1 MLKKRIT
8 ALLLLIIGAFAGYF
22 VYASEITTGA
32 DSWINSKK
40 FRLGLDLS
48 GGTHL
53 VYRADVS
60 LVEKG
65 EVENSMNALRD
76 IVERRV
82 NLFGVS
88 EPNVQI
94 QKGGALTT
102 DDNRLIVDLP
112 GVTDVTKAIEMIGQ
126 TPLLEFKTERG
137 EGKEKDELIKKY
149 QELAEKV
156 QKGEVITEDVVD
168 PYYVSSPLTG
178 RYLKK
183 ARLEFDPQTSSPIV
197 SLQFNDEGSELF
209 AQLTKDN
216 VGKTIA
222 IYLDGSPI
230 STPNVQQEIKGGNA
244 VITGQFT
251 PQEAKILVGR
261 LNSGAL
267 PVPVEL
273 VSTQTIGPSLGS
285 RAVEAGVMA
294 SLIGFGAIALFLLFW
309 YRLPGF
315 VGILALALYV
325 VIMLTLIKLIPVT
338 LTAAGIAGFIISIG
352 IAVDANVLIFERIKE
367 EMKNGSLISE
377 AIAKG
382 FDKAWS
388 SIRDSNIS
396 SLITAL
402 ILFWFGTTL
411 IQGFALMLGM
421 GVLVSLFSAIM
432 MTRIFLFALDVSDT
446 SKVVRFLFSSGFSK

>member
-8 ALLLLIIGAFAGYF
+8 ALILLILGAFAGYF
-22 VYASEITTGA
+22 VYTSEFAGSSQ
-32 DSWINSKK
+32 SWISTKK

-60 LVEKG
+60 LIEKG
-65 EVENSMNALRD
+65 EIDNSMNALRD

-94 QKGGALTT
+94 EKGGALST
-102 DDNRLIVDLP
+102 DNHRLIVDLP
-112 GVTDVTKAIEMIGQ
+112 GVTDVSKAVEMIGQ
-126 TPLLEFKTERG
+126 TPLLEFKTERPDG
-137 EGKEKDELIKKY
+137 PEKEALIKKFND
-149 QELAEKV
+149 ASEKTS
-156 QKGEVITEDVVD
+156 KGEDVTEEVID
-168 PYYVSSPLTG
+168 PYYISSPLTG

-197 SLQFNDEGSELF
+197 SLQFNEEGSDLF
-209 AQLTKDN
+209 AQITKAN
-216 VGKTIA
+216 IGKTVA
-222 IYLDGSPI
+222 IYLDGYPI

-251 PQEAKILVGR
+251 PQEAKTLVGR

-273 VSTQTIGPSLGS
+273 VSTQTIGPSLGG
-285 RAVEAGVMA
+285 RAVDAGVMA
-294 SLIGFGAIALFLLFW
+294 SMIGFIVIAAFLIVW
-309 YRLPGF
+309 YRLPGL
-315 VGILALALYV
+315 VGVVALGLYV
-325 VIMLTLIKLIPVT
+325 VIMLVLIKLIPVT

-367 EMKNGSLISE
+367 EMKKGSLVSE
-377 AIAKG
+377 AISKG
-382 FDKAWS
+382 FDRAWS

-396 SLITAL
+396 SLLTAT

-432 MTRIFLFALDVSDT
+432 VTRIFLFALDVSDT
-446 SKVVRFLFSSGFSK
+446 SKVVKFLFSSGFSK

>member
-8 ALLLLIIGAFAGYF
+8 ALVLLILGALAGYF
-22 VYASEITTGA
+22 VYASELAAPA
-32 DSWINSKK
+32 DSWLSSKK

-65 EVENSMNALRD
+65 EVDNSMNALRD

-82 NLFGVS
+82 NMFGVS

-94 QKGGALTT
+94 EKGGALST
-102 DDNRLIVDLP
+102 DAHRLIVDLP
-112 GVTDVTKAIEMIGQ
+112 GVTDVSKAVEMIGQ
-126 TPLLEFKTERG
+126 TPLLEFKTERPD
-137 EGKEKDELIKKY
+137 GKEKELLIKKY
-149 QELAEKV
+149 NEAAEKA
-156 QKGEVITEDVVD
+156 QKGETVTEEVVD

-197 SLQFNDEGSELF
+197 SLQFNEEGSELF
-209 AQLTKDN
+209 AQITKEN
-216 VGKTIA
+216 VGKTVA
-222 IYLDGSPI
+222 IYLDGYPI

-251 PQEAKILVGR
+251 PQEAKTLVGR

-273 VSTQTIGPSLGS
+273 VSTQTIGPSLGGK
-285 RAVEAGVMA
+285 AVDAGVMA
-294 SLIGFGAIALFLLFW
+294 SMIGFGVIAAFLILW

-315 VGILALALYV
+315 VGVVALGIYVAL
-325 VIMLTLIKLIPVT
+325 MLTLIKLMPVT

-367 EMKNGSLISE
+367 EMKKGSMVSE
-377 AIAKG
+377 AIQKG
-382 FDKAWS
+382 FDRAWS

-396 SLITAL
+396 SLLTAL

-432 MTRIFLFALDVSDT
+432 VTRIFLFALDVSDT
-446 SKVVRFLFSSGFSK
+446 SKVVKFLFSSGFSK

>member
-8 ALLLLIIGAFAGYF
+8 ALVLLILGVLAGYF
-22 VYASEITTGA
+22 VYASEFSTNS
-32 DSWINSKK
+32 DSWLSSKK

-60 LVEKG
+60 LIEKG
-65 EVENSMNALRD
+65 EIDNSMNALRD

-88 EPNVQI
+88 EPSVLI
-94 QKGGALTT
+94 EKGGALST
-102 DDNRLIVDLP
+102 DAHRLIVDLP
-112 GVTDVTKAIEMIGQ
+112 GITDVTKAVEMIGQ
-126 TPLLEFKTERG
+126 TPLLEFKTERP
-137 EGKEKDELIKKY
+137 EGPEKELLIKKFT
-149 QELAEKV
+149 EATEKA
-156 QKGEVITEDVVD
+156 QKGEVVSENILD

-178 RYLKK
+178 RYLER

-197 SLQFNDEGSELF
+197 TLQFNNEGSDLF
-209 AQLTKDN
+209 AQITKAN
-216 VGKTIA
+216 IGKTVA
-222 IYLDGSPI
+222 IYLDGYPI

-251 PQEAKILVGR
+251 PQEAKTLVGR

-273 VSTQTIGPSLGS
+273 VSTQTIGPSLGD
-285 RAVEAGVMA
+285 RAVDAGVMA
-294 SLIGFGAIALFLLFW
+294 SMIGFGIIALFLILW
-309 YRLPGF
+309 YRLPGL
-315 VGILALALYV
+315 VGVVALGLYV
-325 VIMLTLIKLIPVT
+325 ALMLMLIKLIPVT

-367 EMKNGSLISE
+367 EMKKGSLVSE
-377 AIAKG
+377 AIQKG
-382 FDKAWS
+382 FDRAWS

-396 SLITAL
+396 SLLTAT

-432 MTRIFLFALDVSDT
+432 VTRIFLFALDVSDT
-446 SKVVRFLFSSGFSK
+446 SKVVKFLFSSGFSK

>member
-8 ALLLLIIGAFAGYF
+8 ALLILILGALAGYF
-22 VYASEITTGA
+22 VYASEITTNA
-32 DSWINSKK
+32 DSWLTSKK

-65 EVENSMNALRD
+65 EIENSMNALRD

-94 QKGGALTT
+94 QKGGALAT
-102 DDNRLIVDLP
+102 DDHRLIVDLP
-112 GVTDVTKAIEMIGQ
+112 GVTDVSKAIEMIGQ
-126 TPLLEFKTERG
+126 TPLLEFKTERP
-137 EGKEKDELIKKY
+137 EGKEKEELVKKY
-149 QELAEKV
+149 NDAVEKS
-156 QKGEVITEDVVD
+156 QKGEVVTDVIDD
-168 PYYVSSPLTG
+168 PYYVDSPLTG
-178 RYLKK
+178 RYLKR

-197 SLQFNDEGSELF
+197 SIQFNEEGSELF
-209 AQLTKDN
+209 ARLTKEN
-216 VGKTIA
+216 IGKTIA
-222 IYLDGSPI
+222 IYLDGYPI
-230 STPNVQQEIKGGNA
+230 STPNVQQEITGGNA

-251 PQEAKILVGR
+251 PQEAKTLVGR

-273 VSTQTIGPSLGS
+273 VSTQTIGPSLGG
-285 RAVEAGVMA
+285 RAVDAGVTA
-294 SLIGFGAIALFLLFW
+294 SMIGFGVIAVFLLLW

-315 VGILALALYV
+315 VGILALGMYV
-325 VIMLTLIKLIPVT
+325 AIMLTLIKLIPVT
-338 LTAAGIAGFIISIG
+338 LTASGIAGFIISIG

-367 EMKNGSLISE
+367 EMKKGSLVRD
-377 AIAKG
+377 AIQKG
-382 FDKAWS
+382 FDKAWA

-396 SLITAL
+396 SLLTAT
-402 ILFWFGTTL
+402 ILFSFGTTL

-432 MTRIFLFALDVSDT
+432 VTRIFLFALDVSDT
-446 SKVVRFLFSSGFSK
+446 SKVVKFLFSSGLSK

>member
-126 TPLLEFKTERG
+126 TPLLEFKTERPD
-137 EGKEKDELIKKY
+137 GKEKDELVKKY

-432 MTRIFLFALDVSDT
+432 VTRIFLFALDVSDT